1 MVEFV
6 KSADE
11 RLADEHAR
19 VPLRVEEAEHASRVR
34 IIDAIDNAIHTIEW
48 NLTEEGLK
56 FDAETDE
63 AFAILKHKLSSLKD
77 NA

>member
-6 KSADE
+6 KSVGE
-11 RLADEHAR
+11 RIRDYEAQ
-19 VPLRVEEAEHASRVR
+19 VPALVEQAEHASRVR
-34 IIDAIDNAIHTIEW
+34 IIDAIDNAIHTIEY